1 MIESDRILGS
11 TNPISQIADCA
22 SHSLVLGGR
31 LFKSISNEPL
41 IQSDCFWASKLDQ
54 GMKITENI
62 FLYLLLHLI
71 GNTVV
76 SDIDGL
82 KSVGNSTRR
91 HVKLR
96 EQGHMQ
102 NQ

>member
-11 TNPISQIADCA
+11 TNPISQIADCVK
-22 SHSLVLGGR
+22 HSLVLGGR
-31 LFKSISNEPL
+31 LFKSIFNEPL

-54 GMKITENI
+54 GMKVTENI

-76 SDIDGL
+76 SDIGGL
-82 KSVGNSTRR
+82 KSVGNSTR
-91 HVKLR
+91 
-96 EQGHMQ
+96 MQ
-102 NQ
+102 AGRL